1 MKTYGEA
8 VEFHR
13 HSCPGLALGYRVS
26 LRALRE
32 FKRRSEEIYRS
43 IVCDN
48 CGEKVV
54 EPKVRIKDGRL
65 LCIRCMEGKR

>member
-8 VEFHR
+8 VEFHG
-13 HSCPGLALGYRVS
+13 HSCPGFALGYRVS
-26 LRALRE
+26 SRVFKE

-43 IVCDN
+43 IVCDG
-48 CGEKVV
+48 CGEKVA

-65 LCIRCMEGKR
+65 VCIPYMEGKR